1 MEFQF
6 IYDNTMIAAANKSI
20 NQKIVINSTEIIF
33 FYVIV
38 VWFYEFLYWYEY
50 LLLICI
56 ENEYCFVLILIKLRQ
71 K

>member
-33 FYVIV
+33 FM
-38 VWFYEFLYWYEY
+38 
-50 LLLICI
+50 
-56 ENEYCFVLILIKLRQ
+56 
-71 K
+71 